1 MPFAKYEDGLFTKS
15 ASRKTLLVP
24 VLLSGALSI
33 LVIIINLS
41 LFLPK
46 SGEIH
51 WVHRPG
57 WLFDGMQFAILNFI
71 LYCFNRLSVQAYLR
85 RWMNTGL
92 IVWIISA
99 AFDLMDEVII
109 QPAWVGYYIEDVTQ
123 LSGMLCVSVGVYHIV
138 HYINDRYADVS
149 IDSFRDEL
157 TLLPNR
163 RYFSNVLLDLR
174 AVGYYLFFVDI
185 DYFKKIND
193 RYGHD
198 RGDEVL
204 RQFGAMLG
212 ELYDDEIMA
221 ARIGGEEFAVILQMA
236 SQDQADA
243 LARHILKRT
252 QALVIDDDIRI
263 TVSIGVAKKRE
274 NERLEKLLKRVDIA
288 LYQAKRLGRN
298 RVEWAPRQ

>member
-163 RYFSNVLLDLR
+163 R
-174 AVGYYLFFVDI
+174 
-185 DYFKKIND
+185 D
-193 RYGHD
+193 RKS
-198 RGDEVL
+198 V
-204 RQFGAMLG
+204 
-212 ELYDDEIMA
+212 
-221 ARIGGEEFAVILQMA
+221 V
-236 SQDQADA
+236 
-243 LARHILKRT
+243 
-252 QALVIDDDIRI
+252 
-263 TVSIGVAKKRE
+263 
-274 NERLEKLLKRVDIA
+274 
-288 LYQAKRLGRN
+288 
-298 RVEWAPRQ
+298 

>member
-15 ASRKTLLVP
+15 ESRKNLLVP
-24 VLLSGALSI
+24 LLFSAALSV
-33 LVIIINLS
+33 LVMVFNLA

-46 SGEIH
+46 SGETH
-51 WVHRPG
+51 WIQQPG
-57 WLFDGMQFAILNFI
+57 WLFDGMQFGILNFI
-71 LYCFNRLSVQAYLR
+71 LYSFNRLSVQPRLR

-109 QPAWVGYYIEDVTQ
+109 QPAWVGYYIEDITQ

-157 TLLPNR
+157 TQLPNR

-174 AVGYYLFFVDI
+174 GVNYSLFLVDI
-185 DYFKKIND
+185 DHFKSVND

-198 RGDEVL
+198 QGDEVL
-204 RQFGAMLG
+204 RQFGAMLAS
-212 ELYDDEIMA
+212 LYDDNVIA
-221 ARIGGEEFAVILQMA
+221 ARIGGEEFAVILQTA
-236 SQDQADA
+236 SPEQAEA
-243 LARHILKRT
+243 LARDILKRT
-252 QALVIDDDIRI
+252 QALIIDDVIRI
-263 TVSIGVAKKRE
+263 TVSIGVAQKRE

-288 LYQAKRLGRN
+288 LYQAKRQGRN
-298 RVEWAPRQ
+298 RVEWAPR